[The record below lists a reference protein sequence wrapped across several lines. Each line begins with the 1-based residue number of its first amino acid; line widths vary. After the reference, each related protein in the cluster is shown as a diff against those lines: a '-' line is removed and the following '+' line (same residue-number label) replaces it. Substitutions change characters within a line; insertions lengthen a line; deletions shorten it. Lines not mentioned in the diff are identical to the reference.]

1 MAEAITVARPYAVA
15 AWRHAEAEGKVDLWA
30 EMLQLMADIVRNE
43 TMSKIVTDPR
53 VGTDRLSQL
62 MLDICGGRI
71 SDTAE
76 SFIKLLV
83 ENGKLSLMPEIYA
96 VFAAMKA
103 EAGGAVDATLLAA
116 YPVNAKFE
124 QSIAAAMQKKLNRE
138 VKFTTEEDKSL
149 LGGVII
155 RAGDM
160 VIDASIRGQIE
171 SLANELRQ

>member
-15 AWRHAEAEGKVDLWA
+15 AWRHAQAEGKADLWA
-30 EMLQLMADIVRNE
+30 EMLELMADVVCNE
-43 TMSKIVTDPR
+43 TMATIVTDPR
-53 VGTDRLSQL
+53 VDADRLAQL

-71 SDTAE
+71 NETAE
-76 SFIKLLV
+76 SFVKLLV
-83 ENGKLSLMPEIYA
+83 DNGKLSLMPEILS
-96 VFAAMKA
+96 VFSALKS

-124 QSIAAAMQKKLNRE
+124 QAIAAAMQKKLNRE

-149 LGGVII
+149 LGGVIV

-160 VIDASIRGQIE
+160 VIDASVRGQIE